1 MTVHI
6 HEDLYGEIA
15 SHLRRNRR
23 PEGAGAIED
32 YITQSVRRNLDGRKE
47 VQVVTIEHSAARWSY
62 HSDDLY
68 LTATGQGDG
77 SVTIDIGIDGGHAEE
92 PSYEIRLPER
102 VALSLHSWLA
112 P

>member
-23 PEGAGAIED
+23 PEGADAIDD
-32 YITQSVRRNLDGRKE
+32 YIAQSIRRNLDGRKE
-47 VQVVTIEHSAARWSY
+47 IQVAVIEHSPARWSY

-77 SVTIDIGIDGGHAEE
+77 SVTIDLGMEGGHAEE
-92 PSYEIRLPER
+92 PSFEIDLPEP
-102 VALSLHSWLA
+102 VVLSLHGWLA